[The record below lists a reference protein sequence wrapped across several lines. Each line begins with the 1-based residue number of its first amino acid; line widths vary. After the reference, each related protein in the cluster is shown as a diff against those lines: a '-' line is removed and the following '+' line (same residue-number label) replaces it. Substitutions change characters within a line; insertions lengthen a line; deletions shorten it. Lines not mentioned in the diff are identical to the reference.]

1 MQLREVVLSL
11 VLSLAFVSQVAAQ
24 GLEFT
29 LDEVDAA
36 SKPPARGKSAGKAAA
51 APAADTK
58 KAIADTLG
66 DVHWG
71 MSKGDL
77 LKVLRARIRA
87 EFEQR
92 IKVERDIMRQ
102 DALYEAAKDQAKRLS
117 ENWIEFEV
125 GKSGWDVSPIGTE
138 FTRGNREAMLVV
150 TTKTSRELYF
160 FIQGKLWKWYRELSP
175 EAVNTDNLADAMA
188 VLKQRFGAGKM
199 QKERQN
205 DSKVAYPGSIWSD
218 GATQVTVML
227 RGSDPCLILED
238 LHTIEQLGVLRHN
251 VEKMPKN
258 RVASTIDS
266 ILLTKPELEARTH

>member
-1 MQLREVVLSL
+1 MKSREVVLSL
-11 VLSLAFVSQVAAQ
+11 FLSLTAVSHVAAD
-24 GLEFT
+24 GFEFT

-36 SKPPARGKSAGKAAA
+36 DKKPARGK
-51 APAADTK
+51 PAAVDTK
-58 KAIADTLG
+58 QAITEALG
-66 DVHWG
+66 EVRWG
-71 MSKGDL
+71 MSKADL

-117 ENWIEFEV
+117 ENWIEFDE

-175 EAVNTDNLADAMA
+175 EAVDADSPQDVLT
-188 VLKQRFGAGKM
+188 VLKQRFGSGKT

-205 DSKVAYPGSIWSD
+205 DSKVAYPGTTWSD
-218 GATQVTVML
+218 GSTQVTAML
-227 RGSDPCLILED
+227 RGSDPCLIFED
-238 LHTIEQLGVLRHN
+238 LHTIEQLSVLRHN

-266 ILLTKPELEARTH
+266 ILLTKPELEARTQ

>member
-1 MQLREVVLSL
+1 MQLREVVLAS
-11 VLSLAFVSQVAAQ
+11 VLSLAAVSQVAAQ

-36 SKPPARGKSAGKAAA
+36 SKPPARGKSGGKSA
-51 APAADTK
+51 APAVDTK
-58 KAIADTLG
+58 KAIADALG
-66 DVHWG
+66 EVHWG

-102 DALYEAAKDQAKRLS
+102 DALYEAAKEQAKRLS

-125 GKSGWDVSPIGTE
+125 GKSGWDVSPIGPE

-175 EAVNTDNLADAMA
+175 EALDTDNPTDALAA
-188 VLKQRFGAGKM
+188 LKQRFGAGKT

-205 DSKVAYPGSIWSD
+205 DSKVAYPGTTWSD
-218 GATQVTVML
+218 GATQVTAML

-238 LHTIEQLGVLRHN
+238 LHTIEQLSVLRHN

-266 ILLTKPELEARTH
+266 ILLTKPELEARTQ